1 MALFTGCAVKE
12 GKVYQKDGKQFGKP
26 DGLFMEQ
33 WNDYYLRGLSYS
45 DGGFWVEAAGD
56 FQEALRQRD
65 VDQRRARTY
74 GLHFI
79 DYFPNRELGI
89 SCYYRREYKMAIQYL
104 EASLA
109 TVDSARAKFY
119 LNKAR
124 QDWLRQSRL
133 DSASPSLS
141 IQFPP
146 PRYVT
151 SNFSV
156 FVRGTARDDFFVSS
170 VVINNKPDSFE
181 LSGKEVTF
189 AEEIPLQP
197 GKNYITLQARDLMD
211 KASHPVTL
219 LVETDREGPLS
230 FFACARKPDGTIFL
244 SGALYDST
252 GVAKIRINEKELSF
266 KPGKLVKIS
275 EKLETT
281 SALVGAALSFSAEDA
296 IGNRTSGSVSVSPA
310 HSRQQTSPSPLLLS
324 CESRTAYR
332 MRQRP
337 SMLQRPNQISRG
349 FLPALISLVSRT
361 ARRSLSTASLL
372 SARPSPRRG
381 YRTSP

>member
-1 MALFTGCAVKE
+1 MLAWTLLSGCAVKE

-189 AEEIPLQP
+189 AEEIPLAP

-230 FFACARKPDGTIFL
+230 FFACARKPDGTHIPERC
-244 SGALYDST
+244 AL
-252 GVAKIRINEKELSF
+252 
-266 KPGKLVKIS
+266 
-275 EKLETT
+275 
-281 SALVGAALSFSAEDA
+281 
-296 IGNRTSGSVSVSPA
+296 
-310 HSRQQTSPSPLLLS
+310 
-324 CESRTAYR
+324 
-332 MRQRP
+332 
-337 SMLQRPNQISRG
+337 
-349 FLPALISLVSRT
+349 
-361 ARRSLSTASLL
+361 
-372 SARPSPRRG
+372 
-381 YRTSP
+381 